1 MPSSCLGMQRRAGLW
16 PPVHGA
22 YPYMGADG
30 SNGQTPG
37 LRHLVTDWFA
47 VAVHMGTSC
56 LVDRLGAS
64 QETVEPAGVVKTG
77 SSPETHSVD
86 AASPAVPVFTRRGL
100 CPPLLLE
107 CVATREFYQGSSSKS
122 RPCRHPHLE
131 VDTVEVTGAAGR
143 TSEAQLGQAPLS
155 SCV

>member
-37 LRHLVTDWFA
+37 LSHLVTETGLWSQCTW
-47 VAVHMGTSC
+47 GSC

-77 SSPETHSVD
+77 SSLSCSARVHQEGALSTS
-86 AASPAVPVFTRRGL
+86 
-100 CPPLLLE
+100 
-107 CVATREFYQGSSSKS
+107 
-122 RPCRHPHLE
+122 
-131 VDTVEVTGAAGR
+131 AAGVR
-143 TSEAQLGQAPLS
+143 GHTGVLPRKQQ
-155 SCV
+155 